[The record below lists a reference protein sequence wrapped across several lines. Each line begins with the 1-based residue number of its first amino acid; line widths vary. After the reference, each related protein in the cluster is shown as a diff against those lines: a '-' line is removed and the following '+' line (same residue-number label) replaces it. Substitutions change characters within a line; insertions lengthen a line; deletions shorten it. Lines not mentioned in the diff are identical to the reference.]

1 MRVIDELSIGFNE
14 LKLGVFA
21 EKYQDIWDKCVA
33 DKLDYKEGELKW
45 QSQP

>member
-21 EKYQDIWDKCVA
+21 EKYQDIWDKCVR
-33 DKLDYKEGELKW
+33 L
-45 QSQP
+45 QRVS